1 MRFAELSRK
10 SYFRLFLVYGVF
22 LVLMLLLILP
32 LIGQVT
38 RTLEERSIGSYTD
51 ELNRNIGRL
60 DGQIDSFAAIVRHI
74 AAERRYARTLHASGN
89 EDHERLLMLRNFQQ
103 ELYDAASGFDGI
115 RDFAVLTANGAVI
128 CRTRIY
134 PVHAGMNTRCYRSK
148 IGRLPFAIRNELNER
163 IRDGAQGAELLD
175 WLNGL
180 KETKR
185 ILREM
190 GGPRSGAASTSGRAA
205 SAAAINAQNLTD
217 WRSSGYK
224 DWLDD
229 QKDAD
234 RIRRLAEV
242 SQTIATA
249 AGGNAAGVACNI
261 ATAKIM
267 DAL

>member
-1 MRFAELSRK
+1 
-10 SYFRLFLVYGVF
+10 
-22 LVLMLLLILP
+22 
-32 LIGQVT
+32 
-38 RTLEERSIGSYTD
+38 
-51 ELNRNIGRL
+51 
-60 DGQIDSFAAIVRHI
+60 
-74 AAERRYARTLHASGN
+74 
-89 EDHERLLMLRNFQQ
+89 
-103 ELYDAASGFDGI
+103 
-115 RDFAVLTANGAVI
+115 
-128 CRTRIY
+128 
-134 PVHAGMNTRCYRSK
+134 MNTRCYRSK

-190 GGPRSGAASTSGRAA
+190 GASVSGRAA
-205 SAAAINAQNLTD
+205 SAAAVNAQNLTD

-267 DAL
+267 DALEAADDEMIADLSKALVALRAGENAAQKVALAEEKNALAKEQLSLSRAKFERDTTRLFIKWAANKDALALAADKRLGSDEKTDRLGRLMFGDLWEGAEDGR

>member
-1 MRFAELSRK
+1 
-10 SYFRLFLVYGVF
+10 
-22 LVLMLLLILP
+22 
-32 LIGQVT
+32 
-38 RTLEERSIGSYTD
+38 
-51 ELNRNIGRL
+51 
-60 DGQIDSFAAIVRHI
+60 
-74 AAERRYARTLHASGN
+74 
-89 EDHERLLMLRNFQQ
+89 
-103 ELYDAASGFDGI
+103 
-115 RDFAVLTANGAVI
+115 
-128 CRTRIY
+128 
-134 PVHAGMNTRCYRSK
+134 MNTRCYRSK

-190 GGPRSGAASTSGRAA
+190 KSGPV
-205 SAAAINAQNLTD
+205 NAQNLTD

-242 SQTIATA
+242 SQTLATA
-249 AGGNAAGVACNI
+249 AGGNVAGVGCSI

-267 DAL
+267 DALEAADDDKIADLAKALVQLRSSENAAQKVALAEEKNAIQKEQLELSRAKFERDTTRLFIKWAQSKDALALATDKRLGSDEKTERLGRLMFGDLWESDK